1 MKPVQPVHRNDTGAK
16 VLKLHQ
22 CLLFLILNQRG
33 ISDNDRDTLAKRL
46 APEMRDA
53 TFGQT
58 THDLVYIWQD
68 QMKERGDVPKGIK
81 AGFVKNGD
89 VDAGTAKALN
99 WLLAK
104 LGALR
109 VSSAQPAALTD
120 YQGIPKALSARLK
133 LFESKNK

>member
-1 MKPVQPVHRNDTGAK
+1 MKRVQPFHRNDTGAK

-22 CLLFLILNQRG
+22 CLLFLILNQRD

-46 APEMRDA
+46 APEMRDE

-68 QMKERGDVPKGIK
+68 QMKERADVPKEIK
-81 AGFVKNGD
+81 SGFVKNGD

-99 WLLAK
+99 WLLAQ

-109 VSSAQPAALTD
+109 VSRAQPAAPQD
-120 YQGIPKALSARLK
+120 YQGIPKALSARLRAPR
-133 LFESKNK
+133 E